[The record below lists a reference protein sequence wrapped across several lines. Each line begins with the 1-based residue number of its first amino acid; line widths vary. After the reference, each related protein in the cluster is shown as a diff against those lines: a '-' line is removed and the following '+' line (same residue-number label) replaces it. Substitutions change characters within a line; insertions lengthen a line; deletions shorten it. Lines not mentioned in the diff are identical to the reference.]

1 MLRLFTL
8 LLCVIMLPLQS
19 QEPLWRKGG
28 SFYGAEFQSELN
40 IQTYNNIGLHYN
52 RKDVYVA
59 RSHSSTIEYFDTT
72 TLVRTTVE
80 KLYGNVSTAEVS
92 PHGRILVLHT
102 FDSLKLYDVKNR
114 RVVFNRLGQPKV
126 LAFSDDSRFTLF
138 DDGSLIDLNDTLKS
152 LPLEVKTKLNNVS
165 IGARANWSKDGKVLL
180 WGGNGDSICV
190 YDAIKSVSTYIPY
203 KNSRYDVFRFS
214 PTGKSAIAFDYN
226 SYTVFTLETGTPNII
241 SKDDD
246 AVIGSDYHFINDNL
260 LVILKPSS
268 EKTDFVLYN
277 LITKNIVGTISIPSS
292 SIGSS
297 PRFLKYDTSI
307 VKNAIP
313 LISYESSYCGGDPVL
328 TNGILH
334 FLNIDYK
341 PSLHSVPNRLME
353 CVRGICFMEG
363 DTTVATVSCSNTII
377 ITGIRDGKIKR
388 QWDIPK
394 HVYASRTLLG
404 TYAWVNNQLL
414 TSGEYLIFPSGNM
427 LYRFSVQKGKLTDS
441 IKVSDSVITFIT
453 HSLDKKHILTS
464 ADKTVYIYNSENFNL
479 IKNFEYNQKVSNVSL
494 NNDTLLCALAG
505 SSQIYKTLF
514 STGMSL
520 LGYTIQGTYPI
531 LSFGGHSA
539 APSPDSSVVLLD
551 PPLKLK
557 HPPMFFKYW
566 GWTSLKRIIN
576 VDKLWLIVHTVPEIL
591 GVPGSTSIALY
602 KESNNSLLE
611 AHNNR
616 IYSSCNGENA
626 FVSDNG
632 KHCASIST
640 DGKMELYEINS
651 LPVSVYDN
659 GPEVIRKNE
668 YGYSVT
674 EDYLYI
680 HNNEIHTACTLYS
693 ITGENIGTCLITNNE
708 GITRITMPHAIQN
721 GFYNMVLYSNKGVV
735 SKRILLNR

>member
-28 SFYGAEFQSELN
+28 SFHLLGPYDKDIRS
-40 IQTYNNIGLHYN
+40 YNNIGLHYKGKEIYTALVN
-52 RKDVYVA
+52 TN
-59 RSHSSTIEYFDTT
+59 TIEKYDSA
-72 TLVRTTVE
+72 TLVRSMETVP
-80 KLYGNVSTAEVS
+80 GIIAEAS
-92 PHGRILVLHT
+92 PHCKMLILQDANLMR
-102 FDSLKLYDVKNR
+102 LYDVKKR
-114 RVVFNRLGQPKV
+114 SVFFERVDIHKV
-126 LAFSDDSRFTLF
+126 LAFSHDSRFTLF
-138 DDGSLIDLNDTLKS
+138 DDGSLHDWNDTLDHSPIK
-152 LPLEVKTKLNNVS
+152 LQLVLNN
-165 IGARANWSKDGKVLL
+165 IGKYADWSNDGKVLI
-180 WGGNGDSICV
+180 WGYQDSIRI
-190 YDAIKSVSTYIPY
+190 YDAINKSDTYITYPHSQ
-203 KNSRYDVFRFS
+203 NSTFRFS
-214 PTGKSAIAFDYN
+214 TNGKAIVNFN
-226 SYTVFTLETGTPNII
+226 GTSYTLFTVENGTTNII

-246 AVIGSDYHFINDNL
+246 AVIGSDYHFLNDTL
-260 LVILKPSS
+260 LIILKSRN
-268 EKTDFVLYN
+268 KKNADFLLYN
-277 LITKNIVGTISIPSS
+277 LISKNIVSTISIASS

-297 PRFLKYDTSI
+297 LRFLKYDTSI

-313 LISYESSYCGGDPVL
+313 LISYEPSYCGGDPVL

-363 DTTVATVSCSNTII
+363 DTTVATVNCSNTII

-453 HSLDKKHILTS
+453 HSRDKKHILTS

-514 STGMSL
+514 SSGMSL

-616 IYSSCNGENA
+616 IYSSCNGKNA

-640 DGKMELYEINS
+640 DGKMELYEINFV
-651 LPVSVYDN
+651 PVSVHDN
-659 GPEVIRKNE
+659 EQETITENE
-668 YGYSVT
+668 QGYSVT
-674 EDYLYI
+674 EDYMYI
-680 HNNEIHTACTLYS
+680 YDNKNYTVCTMYN
-693 ITGENIGTCLITNNE
+693 ITGENMGTCLITNNE
-708 GITRITMPHAIQN
+708 GITRITIPHTIQN
-721 GFYNMVLYSNKGVV
+721 GFYNMLLHSNKGVI
-735 SKRILLNR
+735 SKRIVLNR